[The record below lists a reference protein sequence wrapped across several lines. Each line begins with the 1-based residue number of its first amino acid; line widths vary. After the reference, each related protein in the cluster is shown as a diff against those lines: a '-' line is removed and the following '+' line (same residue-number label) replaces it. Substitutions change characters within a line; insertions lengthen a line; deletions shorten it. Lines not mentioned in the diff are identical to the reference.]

1 MEIGVY
7 VFVHWLASGRLVNA
21 CARPLWAFDLTIQ
34 CDVAVGC
41 LSWGDCRLRR
51 WSRWFHMGFHY
62 MQYVFNCVHMLSN
75 LASMITLLHTLH
87 HLTSPFSILTA
98 LDGKR
103 GGDYECWSAW
113 IVPWQQPILNFHFT
127 ESHELGWARC
137 PLQSEL
143 LFCRSVPLLRGRPA
157 MQFTNAWWQFLM
169 ENMML
174 PGLRTTKS
182 GICQLGTS
190 TLPAPSSSASCV
202 QIVVFDVFGWLWV
215 QIARTTAATYESKF
229 VGMSVLL
236 ALSVPLLEHH
246 MENMSAAGRLA
257 WHVQYVSTSWIK
269 DPNHTIQMMR
279 YDVSCTDQSGHF
291 FFSTGQS
298 QPTTARP
305 ACWLGKAL
313 GEPAA
318 MLEETEWTGETSW
331 GNQKEPWVARSTR
344 PTHAYTIQGHKH
356 EKMTK
361 IQSSSSKL

>member
-1 MEIGVY
+1 MESMEIGMIFLKVLY
-7 VFVHWLASGRLVNA
+7 VFVHGLASGRLVNA

-34 CDVAVGC
+34 CVVAVGC

-75 LASMITLLHTLH
+75 LTSMITLLHTLH

-215 QIARTTAATYESKF
+215 QIARTTAAAYESKF

-236 ALSVPLLEHH
+236 ALLVPLLEHH

-257 WHVQYVSTSWIK
+257 WHVQCQRLESRTLTTPSKWWDMTLVVRIK
-269 DPNHTIQMMR
+269 VDT
-279 YDVSCTDQSGHF
+279 F
-291 FFSTGQS
+291 LFSTGQS

-331 GNQKEPWVARSTR
+331 GNQKEPWVARCTR
-344 PTHAYTIQGHKH
+344 PTHAYTIQRHKH
-356 EKMTK
+356 DRTG
-361 IQSSSSKL
+361 